1 MQLRQNLHNIEVST
15 TGKGFFEI
23 NRQLATWLDDIKAGD
38 GLLTLFIAHTS
49 ASLTIQENADHT
61 VALDLMDALDGLAPQ
76 KPDYRHDSE
85 GPDDMPSHIKGLLTQ
100 TQVAIPIIEG
110 QMVLGT
116 WQGIFVIEHRTSPHN
131 RKLALHYSGT

>member
-1 MQLRQNLHNIEVST
+1 MQLHQNLHTIEVRT

-23 NRQLATWLDDIKAGD
+23 NRPLTNWLQDIEAD
-38 GLLTLFIAHTS
+38 NGLLSLFIRHTS
-49 ASLTIQENADHT
+49 ASLTIQENADPT

-76 KPDYRHDSE
+76 KPDYRHNNE

-100 TQVAIPIIEG
+100 TQLSIPIMDG

-116 WQGIFVIEHRTSPHN
+116 WQGIFVIEHRTNPHN
-131 RKLALHYSGT
+131 RSLALHYSGT